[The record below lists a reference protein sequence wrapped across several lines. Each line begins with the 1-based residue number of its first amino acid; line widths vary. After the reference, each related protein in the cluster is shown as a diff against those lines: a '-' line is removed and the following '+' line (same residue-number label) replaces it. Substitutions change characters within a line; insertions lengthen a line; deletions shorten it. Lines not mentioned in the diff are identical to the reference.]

1 MPDGDS
7 DLTGKTPRMWIDG
20 RESPGA
26 GGETFA
32 VLNPATEEELAQV
45 PVATAAD
52 VERAVQAA
60 ASAFEEGPWSRLRP
74 RERARLLFRLA
85 GLVRERL
92 EALARLETLNVG
104 KPIRDSRD
112 EVAMVADCFEYY
124 AGAVTKLFGE
134 TIPTNAPGL
143 DFTLREPIGV
153 CALVVPW
160 NFPLAIASWKVAP
173 ALAAGNTV
181 VLKPASYTPLTAL
194 ALGRLAV
201 EAGLP
206 PGVLNVVTGPGAS
219 VGTALVRHPL
229 VGKIAFTGETA
240 TGTEIMKLA
249 AEGIKRVSLELGG
262 KSPLIV
268 FDDVDLGH
276 VVEASLGVVYGN
288 AGQDCCARSRAF
300 VHRAVYEAFAE
311 RWTARTRRLVVG
323 DPLDPATEMGPL
335 VSRAHRARVQ
345 RYVAVGRD
353 EGARLLYGGEP
364 PAGDGRGFYLTPAV
378 FTDVAPRMR
387 IAQDE
392 IFGPVLS
399 ILPFAS
405 EEECVRLAN
414 DTVYGLSGSIW
425 TRDLGRA
432 LRVAKR
438 VRTGVLSVNGSS
450 SVHVEAPFG
459 GYKQSGFGRELG
471 MHALQLYTEVKN
483 VHITLG
489 EPR

>member
-1 MPDGDS
+1 
-7 DLTGKTPRMWIDG
+7 MWIDG
-20 RESPGA
+20 REAAGA
-26 GGETFA
+26 TGETFA
-32 VLNPATEEELAQV
+32 VVNPTTEEELAQV
-45 PVATAAD
+45 PVATAKD
-52 VERAVQAA
+52 VDRAARAA
-60 ASAFEEGPWSRLRP
+60 HRAFEDGPWPRLRP
-74 RERARLLFRLA
+74 RERARILFRLA
-85 GLVRERL
+85 ALVREHL
-92 EALARLETLNVG
+92 EPLARLETVNVG
-104 KPIRDSRD
+104 KPLRDSRD
-112 EVAMVADCFEYY
+112 EVGMVGDCFEYY
-124 AGAVTKLFGE
+124 AGAVTKIFGE
-134 TIPTNAPGL
+134 TIPTNVPGL

-153 CALVVPW
+153 CALIVPW

-181 VLKPASYTPLTAL
+181 ILKPASLTPLTAL
-194 ALGRLAV
+194 ALGRLGL

-206 PGVLNVVTGPGAS
+206 PGVLNVVAGPGAS
-219 VGTALVRHPL
+219 VGSALVRHPL
-229 VGKIAFTGETA
+229 VGKVAFTGETA
-240 TGTEIMKLA
+240 TGAEVMKLA

-268 FDDVDLGH
+268 FEDVDLDE

-311 RWTARTRRLVVG
+311 RWTARTRRFRVG
-323 DPLDPATEMGPL
+323 NPLDEATEIGPL
-335 VSRAHRARVQ
+335 ISGGQRARVMS
-345 RYVAVGRD
+345 YVAAGRA
-353 EGARLLYGGEP
+353 EGARLLCGGEV
-364 PAGDGRGFYLTPAV
+364 PAGQGRGFYLTPAV
-378 FTDVAPRMR
+378 FTDVTPRMR
-387 IAQDE
+387 IAREE

-399 ILPFAS
+399 ILPFVT
-405 EEECVRLAN
+405 EEECVRMAN

-432 LRVAKR
+432 LRVARR

-459 GYKQSGFGRELG
+459 GYKQSGIGRELG
-471 MHALQLYTEVKN
+471 MHALSLYTEVKN